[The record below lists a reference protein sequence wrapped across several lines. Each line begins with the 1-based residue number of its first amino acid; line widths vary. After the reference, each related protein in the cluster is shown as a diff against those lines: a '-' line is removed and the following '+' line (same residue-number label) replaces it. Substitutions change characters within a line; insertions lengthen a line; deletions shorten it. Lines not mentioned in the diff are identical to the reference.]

1 MSPGPSPASRPGHT
15 AWLARGSSNR
25 IQGNPGEPRRGSPE
39 QGSGPRSCQG
49 PFQRFTGACS
59 MDIAGEPSAL
69 QQQTELEEEVAALIA
84 EAVNL
89 DKPAQELDPDVPPFR
104 RRPGPGL
111 DRRAGDRAGGLEE
124 VRFSAALRR
133 PCQPAHLRLAALVE
147 RAHRAA
153 SHPVVLSWRG
163 SARSRSQCVARIRCS
178 TMRRR
183 CSTSRAG
190 RRSASR
196 SSPGCLRSGW
206 LEPGLAAVARRRRTL
221 ALSLWVAGRFP
232 GLLLYTPP
240 LVINLGLC
248 ALFARTL
255 RRGQRAAGEPFC
267 PHRRAAVSWRPISR
281 AIRATSP
288 RRGPASSC

>member
-1 MSPGPSPASRPGHT
+1 MSAPWTMRCIRRYYPIPLEVEPIVPSCARRSSEASDRATRQSPDAFCARRPIVSPGPSPASRPGHT

-69 QQQTELEEEVAALIA
+69 QQQTELEKEVAALIA

-104 RRPGPGL
+104 RRPGPRL

-133 PCQPAHLRLAALVE
+133 PCQPAHLRLAAGVE

-153 SHPVVLSWRG
+153 SDPVVLSWRG
-163 SARSRSQCVARIRCS
+163 SARSLSQCAARIRS
-178 TMRRR
+178 PTMPLRRWA
-183 CSTSRAG
+183 SRAG
-190 RRSASR
+190 PRSASLSSPAWLRSAGSSPGLPR
-196 SSPGCLRSGW
+196 SSP
-206 LEPGLAAVARRRRTL
+206 RRR
-221 ALSLWVAGRFP
+221 
-232 GLLLYTPP
+232 
-240 LVINLGLC
+240 
-248 ALFARTL
+248 
-255 RRGQRAAGEPFC
+255 
-267 PHRRAAVSWRPISR
+267 
-281 AIRATSP
+281 SP
-288 RRGPASSC
+288 